1 MPNVLISPHSAS
13 TVTTE
18 NAKITEIFCYNLR
31 CFLDG
36 RIADMK
42 NQLDKQLMY

>member
-18 NAKITEIFCYNLR
+18 NAKITAIFVHNLCCY
-31 CFLDG
+31 LDG
-36 RIADMK
+36 RIEGMK
-42 NQLDKQLMY
+42 NILNKELLY